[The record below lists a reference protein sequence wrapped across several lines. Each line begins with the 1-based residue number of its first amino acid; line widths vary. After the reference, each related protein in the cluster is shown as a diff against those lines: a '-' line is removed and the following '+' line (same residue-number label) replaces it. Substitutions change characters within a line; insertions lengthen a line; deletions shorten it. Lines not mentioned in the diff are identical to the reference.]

1 MTGPRPVI
9 TPQKKIH
16 KTQGPIT
23 KSKKIKKKIN
33 FKKRNIGERS
43 LSQSRLPRLTRDM

>member
-1 MTGPRPVI
+1 MIGPRPVI

-23 KSKKIKKKIN
+23 KSKKIKKKSISRKETLG
-33 FKKRNIGERS
+33 KKA
-43 LSQSRLPRLTRDM
+43 